1 MNASKRP
8 NTTFIKAVLWG
19 AIFFSVLALIY
30 HIRWFVPF
38 LENNSHGV
46 VPEHQMPVVW
56 FVVQICNNIIFLFV
70 SFLLYRL
77 FGKFQQTGYFDT
89 NSLKAFDGVILS
101 CIVLAFLGLVQV
113 ISNNIYELHF
123 NQWTSLFAI
132 SNLLFRSFTRL
143 LIFQDPQTMYFLL
156 AIVLWSVRQF
166 VTKALMVKKENEAF
180 V

>member
-1 MNASKRP
+1 MKQSQRLNI
-8 NTTFIKAVLWG
+8 TFIKAAMWG
-19 AIFFSVLALIY
+19 ATFFSVLALVY
-30 HIRWFVPF
+30 HIRWFIPY
-38 LENNSHGV
+38 LENNMVGV
-46 VPEHQMPVVW
+46 VPEHQMPLVW
-56 FVVQICNNIIFLFV
+56 FIVQICNNLVFLYI
-70 SFLLYRL
+70 SFLLFRL

-89 NSLKAFDGVILS
+89 NSLKTFDGVIVS
-101 CIVLAFLGLVQV
+101 CIVLAFLGLVQI

-156 AIVLWSVRQF
+156 AIVIWSVRQF
-166 VTKALMVKKENEAF
+166 VTKALIVKKENESF